1 MNCIETKIV
10 ESITEVDKD
19 SYNAIQDKNHPFFDY
34 EFLYSLEKSGCIG
47 RMTSWDPR
55 YILLFD
61 GEKLVASL
69 PFFIKT
75 DSYGEFIF
83 DWEWARAYEHA
94 GLNYYPK
101 GVVGIP
107 FTPTTGKRI
116 IVHPD
121 YDYVKCAK
129 QLIEGLVVLSE
140 KIGLSSVHC
149 LFVDKEEME
158 LFSQSG
164 FLERITHQYH
174 WYNRQYKDF
183 NHFLQ
188 DLRSAKRKQIK
199 KERKSIYELDM
210 EIYVLSSENIQ
221 EEHIEAMWQ
230 FYSDTNLRK
239 WGSAYLNHEFF
250 RLIHSHFSD
259 NIVMVL
265 AKNNGIWL
273 GGSINFAKN
282 SSLFGRYWGTISNI
296 KNLHFECCYYS
307 LIEYAINNN
316 IKRFEAGA
324 QGEHK
329 FLRGFQAVP
338 IYSAHLIFNE
348 SAKDSISA
356 YLDHERDYML
366 QLIKSYN
373 RKSPLKH
380 LNGKH

>member
-1 MNCIETKIV
+1 MNCFETKIA
-10 ESITEVDKD
+10 ESITEVNRD

-47 RMTSWDPR
+47 NMTSWDPR

-61 GEKLVASL
+61 GKKLVATL

-94 GLNYYPK
+94 GLSYYPK

-116 IVHPD
+116 IVHPE
-121 YDYVKCAK
+121 YDYRACAK
-129 QLIEGLVVLSE
+129 LLIKNLVLLAE
-140 KIGLSSVHC
+140 KMSLSSVHC
-149 LFVDKEEME
+149 LFVDKEEQE
-158 LFSQSG
+158 LFAESG

-174 WYNRQYKDF
+174 WYNREYRDF
-183 NHFLQ
+183 EHFLL
-188 DLRSAKRKQIK
+188 DLRSSKRKQIK
-199 KERKSIYELDM
+199 KERRSIHDLDM
-210 EIYVLSSENIQ
+210 DIVVLSGNEI
-221 EEHIEAMWQ
+221 EKEHMEAMWQ

-250 RLIHSHFSD
+250 RLIHKQFSD

-265 AKNNGIWL
+265 ARNDGIWL

-282 SSLFGRYWGTISNI
+282 SSLFGRYWGTISI

-316 IKRFEAGA
+316 ISRFEAGA

-338 IYSAHLIFNE
+338 IYSSHLIFNE
-348 SAKDSISA
+348 SARDSISS
-356 YLDHERDYML
+356 YLSHERAYML
-366 QLIKSYN
+366 ELIEGYN

-380 LNGKH
+380 INGN